1 MSASHKTTG
10 KDVSVWVFEKRVL
23 DGLRSGKEYVIEQL
37 KKEVCVFVHW
47 VVLTLFFQATSLSRL
62 RHPDILHMVEPLE
75 ESRTELTFVTE
86 TVTASL
92 GNVLK
97 AAKSGAAGR
106 TGREGEVD
114 LDEVEIQKGTLQI
127 AKGLSFIHVQAKS
140 VHLNI
145 NPDAILI
152 NAKVGCPY
160 VRCSPSRETGS
171 SRASTSSRRS

>member
-1 MSASHKTTG
+1 MYACSAAADT
-10 KDVSVWVFEKRVL
+10 
-23 DGLRSGKEYVIEQL
+23 
-37 KKEVCVFVHW
+37 
-47 VVLTLFFQATSLSRL
+47 QATSLSRL

-97 AAKSGAAGR
+97 AAKSGSGGSARAGAR
-106 TGREGEVD
+106 GATREGEVD

-127 AKGLSFIHVQAKS
+127 AKGLSFMHVQAKS
-140 VHLNI
+140 VHLNL

-152 NAKVGCPY
+152 NAKVGCL
-160 VRCSPSRETGS
+160 V
-171 SRASTSSRRS
+171 